1 MNNLVSVK
9 NIVNNQSFVSEQP
22 LLGLRQGGPQG
33 GASGFDDIFSEV
45 KKSLSGQLDAAS
57 SGNSL
62 PSGALCVIPLS
73 PNINVLTQKNS
84 EFSEDTIRQF
94 ALGEG
99 LNADML
105 RLIMGGTGPIAPLES
120 KGMVAA
126 LSVGNAALRAGLEPA
141 AVDAPQ
147 ALNQDMARL
156 LMKGAGLGHLGK
168 PDVAP
173 GAWVGLGVSERGAED
188 GVVKAADLPGLTM
201 TLAVA
206 AGAQG
211 AVPGGVALPAT
222 AMPVLAGSPT
232 QTENAR
238 ATSMSAVQTPIQV
251 PMQVLAASVGV
262 AAAVQEALNPLVGPT
277 PEAALEHLSVS
288 YAPAPTTVPASAAT
302 AMDVLAGS
310 AMVTENDQAAS
321 PPVVQ
326 TPTQAP
332 VRVPMDSVGVAVQVA
347 LASQQGV
354 SAKMAENTVITQ
366 ALGEVAL
373 KTGLTERKM
382 LAGLSAERGADPHR
396 DAFVATSAGEV
407 LQTMPGGAI
416 WHEEIDLSQF
426 VAPHAG
432 GRDIASASNGMN
444 SDIKG
449 SAITTEN
456 AALQDK
462 LYQQQQYQKLSEQLM
477 DVTGRRI
484 SEQVAKGVW
493 QMSFQL
499 RPTRLGLIEVR
510 LGMSDGAIDA
520 TLSAS
525 QAGTQQLLDGGL
537 ERLKDALEGAGVSV
551 GRLATDAHGARG
563 DAQQR
568 SPSGEPGSRSTGL
581 ASTPVSA
588 PVALKGGPESRVSAA
603 GVDLFV

>member
-120 KGMVAA
+120 KGMGAA

-147 ALNQDMARL
+147 ALNQDLARL

-173 GAWVGLGVSERGAED
+173 GAWVGLGVSGRGAED

-201 TLAVA
+201 T
-206 AGAQG
+206 
-211 AVPGGVALPAT
+211 LPAT

-321 PPVVQ
+321 PPV
-326 TPTQAP
+326 
-332 VRVPMDSVGVAVQVA
+332 RGPMDSVGVAVQAA

>member
-120 KGMVAA
+120 KGMGAA

-147 ALNQDMARL
+147 ALNQDLARL

-173 GAWVGLGVSERGAED
+173 GAWVGLGVSGRGAED

-201 TLAVA
+201 TL
-206 AGAQG
+206 
-211 AVPGGVALPAT
+211 PAT
-222 AMPVLAGSPT
+222 AMPVLAGSAM
-232 QTENAR
+232 QTENAM
-238 ATSMSAVQTPIQV
+238 ATSMSAVQTPTQV
-251 PMQVLAASVGV
+251 PMQMLAASLGVG
-262 AAAVQEALNPLVGPT
+262 AAVPMALNQLVGP

-321 PPVVQ
+321 PPV
-326 TPTQAP
+326 
-332 VRVPMDSVGVAVQVA
+332 RGPMDSVGVAVQVA

>member
-105 RLIMGGTGPIAPLES
+105 RLIMGGTGPIAPIES

-126 LSVGNAALRAGLEPA
+126 LSVGNAALRA
-141 AVDAPQ
+141 
-147 ALNQDMARL
+147 
-156 LMKGAGLGHLGK
+156 
-168 PDVAP
+168 
-173 GAWVGLGVSERGAED
+173 GLGVSERGAED

-201 TLAVA
+201 
-206 AGAQG
+206 
-211 AVPGGVALPAT
+211 ALPAT

-262 AAAVQEALNPLVGPT
+262 GAAVQEALNPLVGPT

-310 AMVTENDQAAS
+310 AMVIENDQAAS

-332 VRVPMDSVGVAVQVA
+332 VRGPMDSVGVAVQVA
-347 LASQQGV
+347 LANQQGV
-354 SAKMAENTVITQ
+354 SAKIAETTVITQ

-563 DAQQR
+563 EGQQR
-568 SPSGEPGSRSTGL
+568 SSSGEPGSRSTGL

-588 PVALKGGPESRVSAA
+588 PVALMAVPESRISAA

>member
-126 LSVGNAALRAGLEPA
+126 LSVGNAVLRAGLEPA

-147 ALNQDMARL
+147 ALNQDLARL

-173 GAWVGLGVSERGAED
+173 GAWVGLGVSGRGAED

-201 TLAVA
+201 
-206 AGAQG
+206 
-211 AVPGGVALPAT
+211 ALPAT

-321 PPVVQ
+321 PPV
-326 TPTQAP
+326 
-332 VRVPMDSVGVAVQVA
+332 RGPMDSVGVAVQVA

>member
-105 RLIMGGTGPIAPLES
+105 RLIMGGTGPIAPIES

-126 LSVGNAALRAGLEPA
+126 LSVGNAALRA
-141 AVDAPQ
+141 
-147 ALNQDMARL
+147 
-156 LMKGAGLGHLGK
+156 
-168 PDVAP
+168 
-173 GAWVGLGVSERGAED
+173 GLGVSERGAED

-201 TLAVA
+201 
-206 AGAQG
+206 
-211 AVPGGVALPAT
+211 ALPAT

-262 AAAVQEALNPLVGPT
+262 GAAVQEALNPLVGPT

-310 AMVTENDQAAS
+310 AMVIENDQAAS

-332 VRVPMDSVGVAVQVA
+332 VRGPMDSVGVAVQVA
-347 LASQQGV
+347 LANQQGV
-354 SAKMAENTVITQ
+354 SAKIAETTVITQ

-563 DAQQR
+563 DGQQR

>member
-9 NIVNNQSFVSEQP
+9 NIVNYQSFVSEQP

-105 RLIMGGTGPIAPLES
+105 RLIMGGTGPIAPIES

-126 LSVGNAALRAGLEPA
+126 LSVGNAALRA
-141 AVDAPQ
+141 
-147 ALNQDMARL
+147 
-156 LMKGAGLGHLGK
+156 
-168 PDVAP
+168 
-173 GAWVGLGVSERGAED
+173 GLGVSERGAED

-201 TLAVA
+201 
-206 AGAQG
+206 
-211 AVPGGVALPAT
+211 ALPAT

-262 AAAVQEALNPLVGPT
+262 GAAVQEALNPLVGPT

-310 AMVTENDQAAS
+310 AMVIENDQAAS

-332 VRVPMDSVGVAVQVA
+332 VRGPMDSVGVAVQVA
-347 LASQQGV
+347 LANQQGV
-354 SAKMAENTVITQ
+354 SAKIAETTVITQ

-563 DAQQR
+563 DGQQR
-568 SPSGEPGSRSTGL
+568 YPSGEPGSRSTGL

>member
-9 NIVNNQSFVSEQP
+9 NIVNNQLFVSEQP

-126 LSVGNAALRAGLEPA
+126 LSVGNAALRAGL
-141 AVDAPQ
+141 
-147 ALNQDMARL
+147 
-156 LMKGAGLGHLGK
+156 
-168 PDVAP
+168 
-173 GAWVGLGVSERGAED
+173 GVSERGAED

-201 TLAVA
+201 
-206 AGAQG
+206 
-211 AVPGGVALPAT
+211 ALPAT

-262 AAAVQEALNPLVGPT
+262 GAAVQEALNPLVGPT

-310 AMVTENDQAAS
+310 AMVIENDQAA
-321 PPVVQ
+321 P
-326 TPTQAP
+326 AP
-332 VRVPMDSVGVAVQVA
+332 VRVPMDSVGVAVQAA
-347 LASQQGV
+347 LANQQGV
-354 SAKMAENTVITQ
+354 SAKIAENTVITQ

-477 DVTGRRI
+477 DVVGKRI
-484 SEQVAKGVW
+484 SEQVARGVW

-499 RPTRLGLIEVR
+499 RPARLGRIDVQLS
-510 LGMSDGAIDA
+510 MSDGAVDA
-520 TLSAS
+520 SFSAS

-563 DAQQR
+563 DGQQR

>member
-105 RLIMGGTGPIAPLES
+105 RLIMGGTGPIAPIES

-126 LSVGNAALRAGLEPA
+126 LSVGNAALRA
-141 AVDAPQ
+141 
-147 ALNQDMARL
+147 
-156 LMKGAGLGHLGK
+156 
-168 PDVAP
+168 
-173 GAWVGLGVSERGAED
+173 GLGVSERGAED

-201 TLAVA
+201 
-206 AGAQG
+206 
-211 AVPGGVALPAT
+211 ALPAT

-262 AAAVQEALNPLVGPT
+262 GAAVQEALNPLVGPT

-310 AMVTENDQAAS
+310 AMVIENDQAAS

-332 VRVPMDSVGVAVQVA
+332 VRGPMDSVGVAVQVA
-347 LASQQGV
+347 LANQQGV
-354 SAKMAENTVITQ
+354 SAKIAETTVITQ

-407 LQTMPGGAI
+407 HQTMPGGAI

-563 DAQQR
+563 DGQQR

>member
-1 MNNLVSVK
+1 
-9 NIVNNQSFVSEQP
+9 
-22 LLGLRQGGPQG
+22 
-33 GASGFDDIFSEV
+33 
-45 KKSLSGQLDAAS
+45 
-57 SGNSL
+57 
-62 PSGALCVIPLS
+62 
-73 PNINVLTQKNS
+73 
-84 EFSEDTIRQF
+84 
-94 ALGEG
+94 
-99 LNADML
+99 
-105 RLIMGGTGPIAPLES
+105 
-120 KGMVAA
+120 
-126 LSVGNAALRAGLEPA
+126 
-141 AVDAPQ
+141 
-147 ALNQDMARL
+147 
-156 LMKGAGLGHLGK
+156 
-168 PDVAP
+168 
-173 GAWVGLGVSERGAED
+173 
-188 GVVKAADLPGLTM
+188 
-201 TLAVA
+201 
-206 AGAQG
+206 
-211 AVPGGVALPAT
+211 
-222 AMPVLAGSPT
+222 
-232 QTENAR
+232 
-238 ATSMSAVQTPIQV
+238 
-251 PMQVLAASVGV
+251 
-262 AAAVQEALNPLVGPT
+262 
-277 PEAALEHLSVS
+277 
-288 YAPAPTTVPASAAT
+288 
-302 AMDVLAGS
+302 
-310 AMVTENDQAAS
+310 
-321 PPVVQ
+321 
-326 TPTQAP
+326 
-332 VRVPMDSVGVAVQVA
+332 
-347 LASQQGV
+347 
-354 SAKMAENTVITQ
+354 
-366 ALGEVAL
+366 
-373 KTGLTERKM
+373 M

-477 DVTGRRI
+477 DITGKRI

-563 DAQQR
+563 DGQQR

>member
-105 RLIMGGTGPIAPLES
+105 RLIMGGTGPIAPIES

-126 LSVGNAALRAGLEPA
+126 LSVGNAALRA
-141 AVDAPQ
+141 
-147 ALNQDMARL
+147 
-156 LMKGAGLGHLGK
+156 
-168 PDVAP
+168 
-173 GAWVGLGVSERGAED
+173 GLGVSERGAED

-201 TLAVA
+201 
-206 AGAQG
+206 
-211 AVPGGVALPAT
+211 ALPAT

-262 AAAVQEALNPLVGPT
+262 GAAVQEALNPLVGPT

-310 AMVTENDQAAS
+310 AMVIENDQAAS

-332 VRVPMDSVGVAVQVA
+332 VRGPMDSVGVAVQVA
-347 LASQQGV
+347 LANQQGV
-354 SAKMAENTVITQ
+354 SAKIAETTVITQ

-477 DVTGRRI
+477 DITGKRI

-563 DAQQR
+563 DGQQR